1 MVNPFDLDSALA
13 EPYSSAG
20 PVFGKDF
27 PASKFQALVGR
38 TIVFVA
44 DHPNADEGFRITLDD
59 GSVLDVGFSGCEGT
73 ITHDA

>member
-1 MVNPFDLDSALA
+1 MLDDFA
-13 EPYSSAG
+13 EE
-20 PVFGKDF
+20 FLERMFLERMEIIKDF

-73 ITHDA
+73 IAHDA